1 MQVTNITDSIRK
13 LQLHSSLLRLVD
25 IW

>member
-13 LQLHSSLLRLVD
+13 LQLHSSLLRLRD